1 MSLNHVH
8 EVSSLY
14 RTFRPNFKS
23 YHSNGDGRDNYIQY
37 NNGGFW
43 NINPNPPSLDI
54 SHKNYHF
61 HKNYSSSIRTPP
73 FKYRSNGN
81 GRDSYIIYNNGGL
94 SYNDLPLKNCK
105 LEKYL
110 RTDYNFYKPFDFG
123 FKKFVS
129 KKEYIHNLM
138 IKKKEKD
145 VVDRLY
151 NKEKYKFI
159 KNNNNDSNNDKNSF
173 NETFNFKEDF
183 NNFDMN
189 KKYQKEMEKKYKL
202 QKKKNNLN
210 III

>member
-1 MSLNHVH
+1 M
-8 EVSSLY
+8 
-14 RTFRPNFKS
+14 T
-23 YHSNGDGRDNYIQY
+23 Q
-37 NNGGFW
+37 
-43 NINPNPPSLDI
+43 
-54 SHKNYHF
+54 KNYHPHKF
-61 HKNYSSSIRTPP
+61 HSFSSIRTPP
-73 FKYRSNGN
+73 FKYRSDGN
-81 GRDSYIIYNNGGL
+81 GRDSYIISNNGGL
-94 SYNDLPLKNCK
+94 SYNNLPLKNCK
-105 LEKYL
+105 LENYL
-110 RTDYNFYKPFDFG
+110 RTDYNSYYKPFDG

-129 KKEYIHNLM
+129 KREYLNILKN
-138 IKKKEKD
+138 KKKEKD

-173 NETFNFKEDF
+173 NEKFNFKEDF